1 MTTRNPPTVLVSVA
15 TYNEIDNLPQLV
27 DELFRAAPD
36 VHLLVVDDQSPDGTG
51 AWCDQYST
59 RDSRLHCL
67 HRSGKLGL
75 GTAIVAGLRWAID
88 HDYDVVVHL
97 DGDLSHSPSD
107 VPRLLARLLGEDHV
121 QQAQTPTG
129 SQRDSRAPHA
139 RHTVPAA
146 GLERPPDVVIGSR
159 YVSGGGVENWP
170 WLRRLMSRAVNTY
183 CRWLLRLPVRD
194 CSGGFRAYQVSL
206 LRQLDFSQLQA
217 TGYALLEELLV
228 RCHRAGAVLS
238 EVPIVFRN
246 RRHGSSKV
254 SLAEAWGVLTVVWRN
269 RRQSDSLSGQ
279 QTSSQQTS
287 GQQTSGK

>member
-1 MTTRNPPTVLVSVA
+1 MTTRTSPTVLVTIA

-27 DELFRAAPD
+27 EELFRAAPD

-59 RDSRLHCL
+59 GDSRLHCL

-75 GTAIVAGLRWAID
+75 GTAIVTGLRWALD
-88 HDYDVVVHL
+88 HDYEVVVHL

-107 VPRLLARLLGEDHV
+107 VPRLLARL
-121 QQAQTPTG
+121 TG
-129 SQRDSRAPHA
+129 TDD
-139 RHTVPAA
+139 TN
-146 GLERPPDVVIGSR
+146 LERQPDVVIGSR
-159 YVSGGGVENWP
+159 YVAGGGVENWP

-194 CSGGFRAYQVSL
+194 CSGGFRAYRVSL
-206 LRQLDFSQLQA
+206 LRQLDFTQLQA
-217 TGYALLEELLV
+217 TGYALLEELLF
-228 RCHRAGAVLS
+228 RCHQAGALLS

-269 RRQSDSLSGQ
+269 SRLV
-279 QTSSQQTS
+279 
-287 GQQTSGK
+287 K

>member
-1 MTTRNPPTVLVSVA
+1 VTTRNPPTVLVSVA

-59 RDSRLHCL
+59 RDSRLRCL

-75 GTAIVAGLRWAID
+75 GTAIIAGLRWAID

-107 VPRLLARLLGEDHV
+107 VPRLLARLLGEDRAAPGPNQV
-121 QQAQTPTG
+121 DTRASDT
-129 SQRDSRAPHA
+129 RDNLPS
-139 RHTVPAA
+139 A
-146 GLERPPDVVIGSR
+146 GHDHCPDVVIGSR

-183 CRWLLRLPVRD
+183 CRWLLRIPVRD
-194 CSGGFRAYQVSL
+194 CSGGFRAYRVSL
-206 LRQLDFSQLQA
+206 LRQLDFSQLEA
-217 TGYALLEELLV
+217 TGYALLEELLFH
-228 RCHRAGAVLS
+228 CHRAGAVLS

-254 SLAEAWGVLTVVWRN
+254 SLAEAWGVLTVVWKN
-269 RRQSDSLSGQ
+269 RRR
-279 QTSSQQTS
+279 TS
-287 GQQTSGK
+287 